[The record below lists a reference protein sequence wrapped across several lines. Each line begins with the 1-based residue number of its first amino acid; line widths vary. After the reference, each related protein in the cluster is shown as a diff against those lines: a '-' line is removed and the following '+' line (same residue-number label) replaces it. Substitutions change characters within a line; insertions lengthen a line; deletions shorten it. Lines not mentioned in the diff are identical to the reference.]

1 MPKSDVNTVLHAKY
15 GDRDFQ
21 LWWNVASWHVG
32 ESHMHQ
38 WHAAQTG
45 PDHPYYKRN
54 WPHLCSF
61 WVKGECK
68 RGEECPYKHEKPTD
82 PDDSLADQNIKDRYY
97 GINDPVADKLLK
109 RASTRPR
116 LDPPED
122 KTITT
127 LYVGGLG
134 DTITET
140 DLRFVNI
147 ILWTICTFTCPGIIF
162 FGKNLRK
169 HDNSVPSTFFFSYCI
184 VSCWLEFL

>member
-1 MPKSDVNTVLHAKY
+1 MLYYSVYILSLDMVLNVILSFFFLSFVLGLPIQVRDAGLSFKDDMPKSDVNTVLHAKY

-82 PDDSLADQNIKDRYY
+82 PDDSLADQNIKDLMELMTLWQ
-97 GINDPVADKLLK
+97 IN
-109 RASTRPR
+109 S
-116 LDPPED
+116 
-122 KTITT
+122 
-127 LYVGGLG
+127 
-134 DTITET
+134 
-140 DLRFVNI
+140 
-147 ILWTICTFTCPGIIF
+147 
-162 FGKNLRK
+162 
-169 HDNSVPSTFFFSYCI
+169 
-184 VSCWLEFL
+184 